1 MRGKRKKLVLGSKR
15 SLDEGGAGRVWVR
28 MEREVAGNEKE
39 KEKAES
45 EGRIPERP
53 SRSGYANWG
62 PFVPHVSTYKRTYAV
77 TRTLLSYLCAQEA
90 RATQANACP
99 NTWKREKYDEPRG
112 ATFAESFRRVRK
124 TGWKTIKRRQGERA
138 TRNGEKR
145 KRQRCNYYI

>member
-1 MRGKRKKLVLGSKR
+1 MYNSVHEPVCASNTGKQCSPDRRSIGERGRHDGRKKMRGKRKKLVLGSKR
-15 SLDEGGAGRVWVR
+15 SLEEGGAGRVWVR

-77 TRTLLSYLCAQEA
+77 TRTLLSYLCA
-90 RATQANACP
+90 
-99 NTWKREKYDEPRG
+99 
-112 ATFAESFRRVRK
+112 
-124 TGWKTIKRRQGERA
+124 
-138 TRNGEKR
+138 
-145 KRQRCNYYI
+145 

>member
-1 MRGKRKKLVLGSKR
+1 MYNSVHEPVCPSNTSKQCSPCRRSIGERGRHDGRKKMRGKRKKLVLGSKR
-15 SLDEGGAGRVWVR
+15 SLEEGGAGRVWVR

-77 TRTLLSYLCAQEA
+77 TRTLLSYLCA
-90 RATQANACP
+90 
-99 NTWKREKYDEPRG
+99 
-112 ATFAESFRRVRK
+112 
-124 TGWKTIKRRQGERA
+124 
-138 TRNGEKR
+138 
-145 KRQRCNYYI
+145 